1 MSQETEL
8 TQTQIDAMNYQTMIH
23 IQKVTSYI
31 NRVIMGL
38 IKRAEK
44 HDQSKLEAPEAELF
58 AEHTPRLASLEYDSE
73 EYKES
78 LEALKPA
85 LEHHYANNRHHPEH
99 FKNGLEDMNLLD
111 IIEMFCDWKASS
123 ERQHGGNLRKS
134 IEDAGKRFGMDP
146 QLIKI
151 LENSIELFDK

>member
-1 MSQETEL
+1 MNDEL
-8 TQTQIDAMNYQTMIH
+8 TQTEIDAMSYQTMLH
-23 IQKVTSYI
+23 IQKVVQYI
-31 NRVIMGL
+31 NSFITGL
-38 IKRAEK
+38 ISRSEK
-44 HDQSKLEAPEAELF
+44 HDQSKLEPPEAELF
-58 AEHTPRLASLEYDSE
+58 AKYTPRLSSLEYGSE
-73 EYKES
+73 EYQES

-111 IIEMFCDWKASS
+111 IVEMFCDWKASS

-134 IEDAGKRFGMDP
+134 IEDAGKRFGMSP
-146 QLIKI
+146 QLVKI